1 MYVLL
6 IIIACLAVLYVFQNK
21 LESFVNNGRSVKEI
35 AKKMPRPQPQVKR
48 VNVEKFTSNRNNQA
62 TVIEVESAGKTNKYG
77 DEIYQCEGG
86 PFKIQYPEYRSK
98 YDATRCIPCQNPPK
112 CNGQNSKCMNENTY
126 YYTLDNCVQDGN
138 CRLGEDQINLSPI
151 KGMC

>member
-6 IIIACLAVLYVFQNK
+6 IIIACLALLYVFQNK
-21 LESFVNNGRSVKEI
+21 LESFVNSGGN
-35 AKKMPRPQPQVKR
+35 PPQVKR
-48 VNVEKFTSNRNNQA
+48 VHVEKFTSNRNNQP
-62 TVIEVESAGKTNKYG
+62 TVKVESAGKTNKYG

-98 YDATRCIPCQNPPK
+98 YDSNRCIPCQNQPK
-112 CNGQNSKCMNENTY
+112 CNGQNSNCIDENTY

-138 CRLGEDQINLSPI
+138 CRLVEDQVNLSPI